1 MRQPEAALAKLREL
15 REALGG
21 FERERVAD
29 ALRSGSSFAAV
40 ARAMGISRQGA
51 HRRYRDLAPMAN
63 ENLRLSSHAR
73 RAVQLA
79 SQEADGAGAR
89 EVASEHLLLGVLR
102 SGGSTSRTLEALG
115 VTTEA
120 TRRCLADSVE
130 SDERIA
136 KEDHAGRSVLAQ
148 AAEIAAARDAPYVE
162 PEHIALAAVDAV
174 DGGALRAI
182 TAIGLTPATVRE
194 RLGCSPDSAGAG
206 DASTASG
213 RSLKSP

>member
-79 SQEADGAGAR
+79 SQEAGAR

-136 KEDHAGRSVLAQ
+136 QEDHAGRSVLAQ
-148 AAEIAAARDAPYVE
+148 AAEIAAARDARYVE
-162 PEHIALAAVDAV
+162 PEHIALAAVDAA
-174 DGGALRAI
+174 DGGALRAV

>member
-115 VTTEA
+115 VTAEA

-136 KEDHAGRSVLAQ
+136 QEDHVGRSVLAQ
-148 AAEIAAARDAPYVE
+148 AAEIAAARDARYVE
-162 PEHIALAAVDAV
+162 PEHIALAAVDAA
-174 DGGALRAI
+174 DGGALRAV

-194 RLGCSPDSAGAG
+194 RLGCSPDSAGAR